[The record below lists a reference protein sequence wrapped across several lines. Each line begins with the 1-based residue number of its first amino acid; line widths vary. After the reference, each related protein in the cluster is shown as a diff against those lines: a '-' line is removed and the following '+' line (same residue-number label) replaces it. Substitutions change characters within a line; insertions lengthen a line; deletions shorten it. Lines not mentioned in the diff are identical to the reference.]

1 MFAPPP
7 LADEA
12 ERQAVVDAL
21 GILDT
26 GFDPAFAELVELAAF
41 VCHMPIAA
49 MSLIDHDRQWFKST
63 LGLDTDS
70 ILGPGV
76 LDIPRGLSFCGHTII
91 GDTMVVNDTTHDDR
105 FVDSPFVTGPPHVR
119 FYAGTS
125 IAVDGHHV
133 GTLCVMDTR
142 PRTFLSDEQRALAIL
157 GRQVGAQLR
166 IHRPV

>member
-1 MFAPPP
+1 MIAPPP
-7 LADEA
+7 LANEA
-12 ERQAVVDAL
+12 ERQAAVDGL

-26 GFDPAFAELVELAAF
+26 GFDAVFAELVELAAF

-63 LGLDTDS
+63 LGIDTDA
-70 ILGPGV
+70 ILGPGPV
-76 LDIPRGLSFCGHTII
+76 QIPRDVSFCGHTIV
-91 GDTMVVNDTTHDDR
+91 GETMVVNDTINDDR
-105 FVDSPFVTGPPHVR
+105 FVDSPFVKGPPHIR

-125 IAVDGHHV
+125 VTVDDHHV

-157 GRQVGAQLR
+157 GRQVGAQLLVR
-166 IHRPV
+166 RGA

>member
-1 MFAPPP
+1 MLTPPP

-12 ERQAVVDAL
+12 DRQAVVDSL

-26 GFDPAFAELVELAAF
+26 EFDPAFEEIVELAAF

-49 MSLIDHDRQWFKST
+49 VTLIDDDRQWFKSI
-63 LGLDTDS
+63 LGVDTDR

-76 LDIPRGLSFCGHTII
+76 KETSRDISFCGHTIV
-91 GDTMVVNDTTHDDR
+91 GDVLVVPDTGRDDR
-105 FVDSPFVTGPPHVR
+105 FDDNPFVIGEPHVR

-125 IAVDGHHV
+125 VAVDGHHV

-142 PRTFLSDEQRALAIL
+142 PRTFLSDERRALEIL
-157 GRQVGAQLR
+157 ARQVAAQLVL
-166 IHRPV
+166 HRTP

>member
-12 ERQAVVDAL
+12 ERQAVVDGL

-63 LGLDTDS
+63 LGVDTEA
-70 ILGPGV
+70 ILGPGPV
-76 LDIPRGLSFCGHTII
+76 QIPRDVSFCSHTII
-91 GDTMVVNDTTHDDR
+91 GGTMVVSDTANDDR
-105 FVDSPFVTGPPHVR
+105 FVDSPFVAGPPHIR

-125 IAVDGHHV
+125 VTVDGHHV

-157 GRQVGAQLR
+157 GRQVGAQLLLR
-166 IHRPV
+166 RRA